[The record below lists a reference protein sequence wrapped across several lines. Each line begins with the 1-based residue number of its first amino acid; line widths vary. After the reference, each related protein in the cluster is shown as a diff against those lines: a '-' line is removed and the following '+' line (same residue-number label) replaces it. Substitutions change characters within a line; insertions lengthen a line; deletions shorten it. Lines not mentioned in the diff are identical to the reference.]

1 MKTFIYAVLLLI
13 GLIVF
18 KAFYWDSHHSS
29 TVETNVK
36 TPQTQMNTTDESNGT
51 NPYTGQPLT
60 EVGDTIAGKIKG
72 KIQTH

>member
-1 MKTFIYAVLLLI
+1 
-13 GLIVF
+13 
-18 KAFYWDSHHSS
+18 
-29 TVETNVK
+29 
-36 TPQTQMNTTDESNGT
+36 MNTTDESNGT